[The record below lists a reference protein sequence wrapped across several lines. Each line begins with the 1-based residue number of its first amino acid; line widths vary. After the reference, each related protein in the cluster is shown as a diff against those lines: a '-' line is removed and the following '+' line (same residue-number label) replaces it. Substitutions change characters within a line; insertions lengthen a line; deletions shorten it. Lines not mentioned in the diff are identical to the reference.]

1 MKKIS
6 YILCGLLLV
15 SCSDFLEEYS
25 QDKSQ
30 VTGYEDLDELLI
42 GDGYLT
48 PGYFIDQGTYNYPT
62 PTETNFWFI
71 NFMTDE
77 LQENVDEYDP
87 DWFGVRS
94 TMFGYHTWQ
103 QVVGRS
109 YDGSTTYSEDGDWN
123 QAYHSINVCA

>member
-6 YILCGLLLV
+6 YILCGLLLA

-77 LQENVDEYDP
+77 P
-87 DWFGVRS
+87 
-94 TMFGYHTWQ
+94 
-103 QVVGRS
+103 
-109 YDGSTTYSEDGDWN
+109 
-123 QAYHSINVCA
+123 CAPL